1 MRILTVGAKHV
12 VNQALAQ
19 QTGFEV
25 SALPIGG
32 GVDDLPDASY
42 RSLQYD
48 SGSKLSLSAIRQ
60 VRHALRVVE
69 PDVIHAFYPRPLAHT
84 VLATTSLGLRTPIV
98 SYRGITSLPAKW
110 NPDEW
115 ITYLSP
121 RVTAH
126 ACESAAVAEALVSV
140 GVPGDRCHVI
150 HNCLAKPLADAEK
163 QQARCELGLADD
175 DFVVMHVANMR
186 PVKGTDLLLEAALA
200 CRDLPKLK
208 VVLIGNVMD
217 ERVAERI
224 ADPRLASIVQPFGYR
239 TDASALFAAADL
251 FVMPSRAEA
260 LCMALI
266 EAMGQGVCP
275 LVSDAGGMKE
285 AVRHG
290 VDGEV
295 FESENVPALAD
306 RIRHLHANRELI
318 QQYGASAQQRA
329 ADYFSA
335 TAMGER
341 LATMYRSLRK
351 AA

>member
-12 VNQALAQ
+12 INQALSERA
-19 QTGFEV
+19 GFEV
-25 SALPIGG
+25 CALPIGG
-32 GVDDLPDASY
+32 GADDRPEAKY
-42 RSLQYD
+42 RTLQYD

-84 VLATTSLGLRTPIV
+84 VLAATSLGLRTPIV

-110 NPDEW
+110 SPDEW

-121 RVTAH
+121 RVGAH
-126 ACESAAVAEALVSV
+126 ACESAAVGEALASV
-140 GVPGDRCHVI
+140 GVPAERCHVI
-150 HNCLAKPLADAEK
+150 HNCLAKPIASVGR
-163 QQARCELGLADD
+163 QQARQTLGLNDD
-175 DFVVMHVANMR
+175 DFVLMHVANMR
-186 PVKGTDLLLEAALA
+186 PVKGTDILLEAALA
-200 CRDLPKLK
+200 CRDMPNLRI
-208 VVLIGNVMD
+208 VLIGKVMD
-217 ERVAERI
+217 DRVGELI
-224 ADPRLASIVQPFGYR
+224 TDPRLEGIVHACGYR
-239 TDASALFAAADL
+239 SDASELFAAADV

-266 EAMGQGVCP
+266 EAMAVGVCSV
-275 LVSDAGGMKE
+275 VSDAGGMKE

-295 FESENVPALAD
+295 FASEDVGELAATL
-306 RIRHLHANRELI
+306 RNLHGNPSKIAK
-318 QQYGASAQQRA
+318 YGPSAQQRA

-335 TAMGER
+335 NAMADR
-341 LATMYRSLRK
+341 LATLYRSLRR